1 MRRKTDRSRK
11 GGSGV
16 RTKYHRFA
24 GLLLAIV
31 LMIAGICG
39 DTLKV
44 DAAFMRATENTKTS
58 CIEASR
64 AVLTGAECCT
74 AEMLGIRRNTEVRSA
89 ALCQVN
95 PRRGLGLSFGF
106 LCQTFFSLGHRD
118 FRMGLQNAVSV
129 LEDRDGLVADY
140 IHKSDGKKRI

>member
-1 MRRKTDRSRK
+1 M
-11 GGSGV
+11 

-39 DTLKV
+39 DTSKV
-44 DAAFMRATENTKTS
+44 DAAFMRTSENTKTS

-64 AVLTGAECCT
+64 CVLTGVESCT

-89 ALCQVN
+89 ALRQVN
-95 PRRGLGLSFGF
+95 QRRGLGLSFGF
-106 LCQTFFSLGHRD
+106 LCQNFFSLRHRD
-118 FRMGLQNAVSV
+118 SRMGLQNAVFV

>member
-1 MRRKTDRSRK
+1 MDVRRKTDRSRK

-95 PRRGLGLSFGF
+95 REEGWGCLLAFMPEFLFPRTQGFSHGLAKCSFRIGGSGRTCCGLYT
-106 LCQTFFSLGHRD
+106 Q
-118 FRMGLQNAVSV
+118 
-129 LEDRDGLVADY
+129 
-140 IHKSDGKKRI
+140 I